1 MINIFLSNVL
11 FKVSVIFILLVWVK
25 RGMVIRNGIIVKF
38 WKSKIFIVNC
48 VCLLLRMF
56 ILVVCLIIIVVEFNV
71 SVLLIM
77 MDVFIG
83 MLRNRGI

>member
-25 RGMVIRNGIIVKF
+25 RGIVIRNGIIVKF

-83 MLRNRGI
+83 ILRNRGI

>member
-25 RGMVIRNGIIVKF
+25 RGIVIRNGIIVKF